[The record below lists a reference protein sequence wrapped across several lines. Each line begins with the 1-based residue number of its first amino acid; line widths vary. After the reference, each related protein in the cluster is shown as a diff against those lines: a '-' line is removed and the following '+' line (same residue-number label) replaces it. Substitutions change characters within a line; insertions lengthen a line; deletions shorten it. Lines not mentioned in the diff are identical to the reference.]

1 MTTDTTWNQYIDATA
16 RIREANN
23 ALARLTADTLTAQY
37 DGAAAYLVLNEDES
51 ADFMGLVSVLDAEGA
66 CLFAFGDDTATLPP
80 LPPGSLLADA
90 WGSRDPAKPWTVCTA
105 IQGLY
110 QMGAIF
116 DRLPLDRLPLASDS
130 STAAEE
136 HHCLLLST
144 VIFMMIFPSATS
156 GTWALTWLDHQ
167 YPRGVR
173 HHRHV
178 CHVFPRGAGDADTRQ
193 DGLGDRRS

>member
-23 ALARLTADTLTAQY
+23 ALARLIADTLTAQY
-37 DGAAAYLVLNEDES
+37 EGAAAYLVLNEDES

-80 LPPGSLLADA
+80 LPPGSVLADA

-110 QMGAIF
+110 QTGAIF

-136 HHCLLLST
+136 HYCLLLSAAARPDFWDFDEANMARL
-144 VIFMMIFPSATS
+144 VRPYSA
-156 GTWALTWLDHQ
+156 
-167 YPRGVR
+167 PR
-173 HHRHV
+173 
-178 CHVFPRGAGDADTRQ
+178 PPETRQ
-193 DGLGDRRS
+193 APLPIPPDPR